1 MSENIVY
8 RWVGGNGY
16 VPGIPKGSISQ
27 AVLDRLMQSDPT
39 VEAKLKASPLYEA
52 VKPAKVTKAKATVK
66 PAATAEENPK
76 E

>member
-8 RWVGGNGY
+8 RWVGESGF

-27 AVLDRLMQSDPT
+27 MDLDRLVQSDPT
-39 VEAKLKASPLYEA
+39 IEAKLKASPLYEA

-66 PAATAEENPK
+66 PAAAKENPK